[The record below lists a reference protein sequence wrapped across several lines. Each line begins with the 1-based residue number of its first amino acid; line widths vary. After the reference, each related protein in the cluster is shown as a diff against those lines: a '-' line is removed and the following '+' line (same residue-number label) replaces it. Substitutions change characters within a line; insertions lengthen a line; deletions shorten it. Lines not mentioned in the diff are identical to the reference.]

1 MAEKLKEL
9 FNILLHQGNMNQK
22 GFAIHIT
29 PIRIVKI
36 CKEMTAQA
44 CKNVE
49 YWWDCKHYS
58 QPLWKSVWLFLRK
71 IKIDLPQYTITSF
84 LDKYTRLFIILKRY
98 LFNHVYC
105 CFIDNSQT
113 TLLLNIIKMTR
124 NLRLDG
130 PEISQNEIILA

>member
-49 YWWDCKHYS
+49 YW
-58 QPLWKSVWLFLRK
+58 
-71 IKIDLPQYTITSF
+71 
-84 LDKYTRLFIILKRY
+84 
-98 LFNHVYC
+98 
-105 CFIDNSQT
+105 
-113 TLLLNIIKMTR
+113 
-124 NLRLDG
+124 
-130 PEISQNEIILA
+130 